1 MAVVEQLLADELLG
15 ESAFRHGAPDRVMLV
30 SGGPVSHL
38 ASWSLVAAPS
48 TKRVVV
54 RQPGRDVLPAA
65 PSHEPLSGDVQL
77 VDAHPLL
84 EAEVEVEA
92 EAVLKTIQPPVFA
105 ATYDSI
111 FLFRIHTRISL
122 INSKCVLLK
131 QLYTLT

>member
-15 ESAFRHGAPDRVMLV
+15 EPAFRHGAPDRVMLV

-65 PSHEPLSGDVQL
+65 PVHEPLSGDVQL

-84 EAEVEVEA
+84 EAEVEEWKHGSWYHSVTLRARDLGDLFVKLQA
-92 EAVLKTIQPPVFA
+92 ETS
-105 ATYDSI
+105 T
-111 FLFRIHTRISL
+111 
-122 INSKCVLLK
+122 
-131 QLYTLT
+131 